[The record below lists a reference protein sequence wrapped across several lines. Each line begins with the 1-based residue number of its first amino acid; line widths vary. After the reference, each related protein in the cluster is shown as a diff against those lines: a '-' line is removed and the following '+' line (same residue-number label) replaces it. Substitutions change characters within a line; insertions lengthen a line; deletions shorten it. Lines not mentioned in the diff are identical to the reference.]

1 MPVSYIY
8 NKMIRDE
15 IRSLTK
21 PVNLKVFT
29 SSKKLQE
36 SAYMMKIL
44 DIYKNNSNGN
54 LTIEEY
60 KLDFSSKF
68 ANKYDVQRTPAIL
81 LINDQEVELL
91 RYLAVPMG
99 AEIKPFVQSLKVF
112 AGAPNYYKPMIIGLL
127 DKINPSTIQVMI
139 TESCAYCPTIL
150 SICTQLALA
159 SEGKIKTRVI
169 DIMAHPDIGVKY
181 NISTVPYIIVNDKR
195 PLVGNV
201 GAEQIIKLLLDKD
214 L

>member
-1 MPVSYIY
+1 
-8 NKMIRDE
+8 MIRDE

-29 SSKKLQE
+29 SSERLQE
-36 SAYMMKIL
+36 SAYMMKTL
-44 DIYKNNSNGN
+44 DIYKSNSNGN

-60 KLDFSSKF
+60 KLDISSNL
-68 ANKYDVQRTPAIL
+68 ANKYDIQRTPVIL
-81 LINDQEVELL
+81 LINDQGVELI
-91 RYLAVPMG
+91 RYLAVPRG
-99 AEIKPFVQSLKVF
+99 VEIKPFVQSLKVF
-112 AGAPNYYKPMIIGLL
+112 AGAPNYYKPMIISLL

-139 TESCAYCPTIL
+139 TESCAYCPTVL

-159 SEGKIKTRVI
+159 SEGKIKTRII
-169 DIMAHPDIGVKY
+169 DIMAHPDIGEKY

-201 GAEQIIKLLLDKD
+201 GAEQIMNQLLNKD